1 MPENTYY
8 TIYWIDKESIYEG
21 NGTIREQSSQ
31 FLWIIRALARKI
43 LARDPSA
50 RILRITKTEP
60 ISFYVENGEVN
71 II

>member
-31 FLWIIRALARKI
+31 FLWVIRAVARKI

-60 ISFYVENGEVN
+60 MVFDVENGEVN
-71 II
+71 IV